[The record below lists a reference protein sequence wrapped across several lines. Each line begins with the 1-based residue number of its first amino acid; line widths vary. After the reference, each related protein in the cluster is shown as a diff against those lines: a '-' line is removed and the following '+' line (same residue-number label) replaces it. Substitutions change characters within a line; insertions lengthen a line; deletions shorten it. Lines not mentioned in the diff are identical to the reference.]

1 MKIENVNHPSHYQR
15 EGKKECIEEIRE
27 KYGDYITCIFC
38 LTNAYKYLYRAGAK
52 EGNSAEQDIAKAKWY
67 WQYCMESTDAL
78 AKAMIKGNK
87 IEDSINLIQD
97 LLRMFVKK
105 GVNPNENNQT
115 EL

>member
-1 MKIENVNHPSHYQR
+1 MNEKVNHPSHYQR
-15 EGKKECIEEIRE
+15 EGKKECIEEIKE

-67 WQYCMESTDAL
+67 VNYIRVSGCGVPIIAGELW
-78 AKAMIKGNK
+78 
-87 IEDSINLIQD
+87 EDVERGLWS
-97 LLRMFVKK
+97 R
-105 GVNPNENNQT
+105 ENCKT